1 MRIRKRLA
9 CFVVLVCFMVMGS
22 AAFASDGIIPVKQ
35 GESFTASLSVI
46 ANPNKA
52 VIATVKVFF
61 DHDVFELIPGANMSN
76 ESVTLQYVN
85 GVIPIGQE
93 VIFAFRVLPEAPD
106 GDYVISATP
115 SDAYQDSLEPAEG
128 LALSAVTVH
137 VRKEEAPASTPAPTP
152 TPEPAIMA
160 TPSPAPTPIPT
171 LSPTPDPVQNP
182 EEEYPPVSAHLKLLQ
197 GEDRVMAYAGP
208 GKGYGKVLGG
218 YKPYKQD
225 SIKAYLNEDG
235 WIFVRIA
242 YYGTK
247 DRYVYFSEKAF
258 DRIDGEVTRVQSLE
272 YTEGI
277 TLRETVPRWCPE
289 DDYRHEFEE
298 YSAEAG
304 TKVKVF
310 FRENGYVYA
319 EYESKEGLVRMWL
332 PEYAVQL
339 Q

>member
-1 MRIRKRLA
+1 MRIRKCLA
-9 CFVVLVCFMVMGS
+9 CFVVLVCFTVMGS
-22 AAFASDGIIPVKQ
+22 AAFASDGIITVKQ

-76 ESVTLQYVN
+76 ESITLQYVN

-93 VIFAFRVLPEAPD
+93 VIFEFRVFPGVPD

-128 LALSAVTVH
+128 LALSAVTVQ
-137 VRKEEAPASTPAPTP
+137 VRKEEIPTPTPAPTP
-152 TPEPAIMA
+152 TPVPAITEA
-160 TPSPAPTPIPT
+160 PAPAPTPTP
-171 LSPTPDPVQNP
+171 SPTPDPVQNL
-182 EEEYPPVSAHLKLLQ
+182 EEDYPPAAAHLKLLQ

-218 YKPYKQD
+218 YKPYEQEN
-225 SIKAYLNEDG
+225 IKVYLNEDG

-258 DRIDGEVTRVQSLE
+258 DRIDGEVTRIQSLE
-272 YTEGI
+272 YAEGI
-277 TLRETVPRWCPE
+277 TLREIVPRWCPE
-289 DDYRHEFEE
+289 DDYRHEFEK

-339 Q
+339 K